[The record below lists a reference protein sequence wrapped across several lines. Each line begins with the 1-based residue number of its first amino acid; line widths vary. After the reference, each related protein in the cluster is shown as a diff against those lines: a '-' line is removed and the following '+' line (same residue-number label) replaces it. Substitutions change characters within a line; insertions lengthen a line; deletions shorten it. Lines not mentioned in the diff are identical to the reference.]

1 MVCKTYWRRNGFVS
15 IWLTVQFFIATL
27 KLLHL
32 GRFRR
37 SWSSVYLNSFFEK
50 EGSNDNFFGLD
61 TMDELDLFQKLMN
74 IKDQHLKVSLHD
86 DIIVGSS
93 FINYE
98 I

>member
-1 MVCKTYWRRNGFVS
+1 
-15 IWLTVQFFIATL
+15 
-27 KLLHL
+27 
-32 GRFRR
+32 
-37 SWSSVYLNSFFEK
+37 
-50 EGSNDNFFGLD
+50 
-61 TMDELDLFQKLMN
+61 MDELDLFQKLMN